1 MALVERRS
9 GLPEWKSKRTCIV
22 SRPFYEALLEIDEGL
37 AHAQAFFEHFKYIP
51 FNSCIG
57 PCGVSARMRS
67 IQDATAAAF
76 ALKEIKRGDNDDD
89 GDDDDEPPM
98 APDDDAD
105 DDGDALERALAP
117 LRRMLER
124 SDASSSDSSSSD
136 SD

>member
-1 MALVERRS
+1 MALVDRRS
-9 GLPEWKSKRTCIV
+9 
-22 SRPFYEALLEIDEGL
+22 EALLEIDGGL
-37 AHAQAFFEHFKYIP
+37 DHAQSFFEHFKYIP

-105 DDGDALERALAP
+105 DDGDDLERALAP

-124 SDASSSDSSSSD
+124 LGSDASSSDSSSSD